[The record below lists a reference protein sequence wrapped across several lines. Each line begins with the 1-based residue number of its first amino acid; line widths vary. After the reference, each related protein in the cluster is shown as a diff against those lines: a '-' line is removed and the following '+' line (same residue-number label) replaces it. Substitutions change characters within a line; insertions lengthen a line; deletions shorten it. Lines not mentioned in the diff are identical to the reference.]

1 MILAFCRDVEQWLL
15 EHPDHVAAVHCKAGK
30 GRTGLMICSFL
41 LYSGTF
47 KTASEVLEYYGSK
60 RTSDCKGVTIPS
72 QRRYVDYFA
81 VTLTQ
86 SIEYTPVRLLLT
98 EIILEP
104 PPHVGFGHHEVHL
117 QYQVLQHLMAP
128 FTSTVQTVTW
138 EDKKVVLKVNP
149 PLLLNGDVKIVFS
162 QKMNVDLLHL
172 SNKPKFIST
181 VPHSKLFHFWV
192 NTCFINLR
200 VSSDLSH
207 QITNTRLSVRP
218 DPRSVCPSPPRAPL
232 ALSNR
237 FDLLSLPELE
247 DEESNQSERRI
258 LPDPAAP
265 RVDLDVTSVR
275 LSKHHIDKASKDN
288 TDRFPEN
295 FSVTLLVMKPQ
306 PDVDRLELCPSSVSE
321 WSVERK
327 SRLRK

>member
-1 MILAFCRDVEQWLL
+1 
-15 EHPDHVAAVHCKAGK
+15 
-30 GRTGLMICSFL
+30 
-41 LYSGTF
+41 
-47 KTASEVLEYYGSK
+47 
-60 RTSDCKGVTIPS
+60 
-72 QRRYVDYFA
+72 
-81 VTLTQ
+81 
-86 SIEYTPVRLLLT
+86 
-98 EIILEP
+98 
-104 PPHVGFGHHEVHL
+104 
-117 QYQVLQHLMAP
+117 MAP

-138 EDKKVVLKVNP
+138 EDKKVVLKLNP

-207 QITNTRLSVRP
+207 HITNTRLSVRP

-247 DEESNQSERRI
+247 DEESTQSERMI